1 VSSTEAIQRAT
12 APALHVELPMTSATT
27 SNPDPSMGEECRKA
41 DLDTVVGEDARSMD
55 LKAPRILPEAAV
67 VTWEVHRL

>member
-1 VSSTEAIQRAT
+1 MQRA
-12 APALHVELPMTSATT
+12 AVPALQVEFPTASVTAST
-27 SNPDPSMGEECRKA
+27 PDPSVDDECLQA